1 MFYRDMKGVSFVCM
15 DDISGVPEKLNYVI
29 YNPNVTDPVVLPVR
43 LFNDVK
49 EHFGVELT
57 LSEVTELTSYDGNH
71 LDEFTD
77 VLRKIVKNKRR
88 G

>member
-57 LSEVTELTSYDGNH
+57 PSEVMELTSYDGNH

>member
-1 MFYRDMKGVSFVCM
+1 MKGVSFVCM

-57 LSEVTELTSYDGNH
+57 PSEVMELTSYDGNH

>member
-1 MFYRDMKGVSFVCM
+1 MFYRDMKGVSFVCL
-15 DDISGVPEKLNYVI
+15 DDISGVPEPLNYVI
-29 YNPNVTDPVVLPVR
+29 YNPNVTDAKVLPVK

-57 LSEVTELTSYDGNH
+57 PSEVITLTSYDGNH

-77 VLRKIVKNKRR
+77 VLRKIIKNKKRD
-88 G
+88 

>member
-49 EHFGVELT
+49 AHFGVELT
-57 LSEVTELTSYDGNH
+57 PSEVMTLPHFEKSDDFEAKQIFHFIYH
-71 LDEFTD
+71 
-77 VLRKIVKNKRR
+77 
-88 G
+88 

>member
-57 LSEVTELTSYDGNH
+57 PSEVMKLTSYDGNH